1 MTKKSTTNETLLFVY
16 GSLMRGMRAH
26 QLLKESRFID
36 RVVTARRYKLL
47 VYDNYPGLVAGDL
60 SIEGELVAVS
70 DDCLAQLDEYEGV
83 PNEYIRMPLELSDQP
98 TSLKCEAYFLHPDLI
113 DDAVLYGANR
123 WKENSSI

>member
-1 MTKKSTTNETLLFVY
+1 
-16 GSLMRGMRAH
+16 MRGMRAH

-98 TSLKCEAYFLHPDLI
+98 TSLKCEAYFLPTSSKMRCCIQRIVEKTHLFRHRRKAHSPDL
-113 DDAVLYGANR
+113 ANAN
-123 WKENSSI
+123 KVT